1 MRIERSS
8 RGSILVIE
16 AGGRVD
22 SVSAE
27 QLGSF
32 LSYEIDAGGRKL
44 VLDLQRVETM
54 GQDGLWEMLSALKR
68 IRRADGDL
76 RLAQPSDRV
85 REALEMSGL
94 DELFRIYESQ
104 AEAVG
109 SY

>member
-8 RGSILVIE
+8 YGNILIIE

-22 SVSAE
+22 RASAE

-32 LSYEIDAGGRKL
+32 LAYEIDAGGRNL
-44 VLDLQRVETM
+44 VLDLQRVDSM
-54 GQDGLWEMLSALKR
+54 GQDGLWEMMSALKR
-68 IRRADGDL
+68 VRRAEGDI

-85 REALEMSGL
+85 REALQMSGL
-94 DELFRIYESQ
+94 DEIFRIYESR
-104 AEAVG
+104 ADAVA

>member
-1 MRIERSS
+1 
-8 RGSILVIE
+8 
-16 AGGRVD
+16 
-22 SVSAE
+22 
-27 QLGSF
+27 
-32 LSYEIDAGGRKL
+32 
-44 VLDLQRVETM
+44 
-54 GQDGLWEMLSALKR
+54 MLSALKR
-68 IRRADGDL
+68 VRRADGDL

>member
-8 RGSILVIE
+8 HGNILIIE

-22 SVSAE
+22 RLSAE

-32 LSYEIDAGGRKL
+32 LMYEINAGGRKL
-44 VLDLQRVETM
+44 VLDLQRVDSM
-54 GQDGLWEMLSALKR
+54 GQDGLWEMMSALKR
-68 IRRADGDL
+68 ARRADGDL

-94 DELFRIYESQ
+94 DEIFRIYESQ
-104 AEAVG
+104 ADAVA